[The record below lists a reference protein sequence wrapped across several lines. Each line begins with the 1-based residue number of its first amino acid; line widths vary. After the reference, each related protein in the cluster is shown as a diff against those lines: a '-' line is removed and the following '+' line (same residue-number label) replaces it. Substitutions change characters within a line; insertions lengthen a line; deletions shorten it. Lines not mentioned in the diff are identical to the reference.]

1 MFLYGVDDT
10 VLVMDYINFLC
21 RVYERAIS
29 KEEFVSEFNRF
40 AEKFKAYTGTEYSP
54 NGSPSLIFSL
64 WPFVWY

>member
-10 VLVMDYINFLC
+10 VLVMDYINFLS

-29 KEEFVSEFNRF
+29 KEELVSEVNRF

-54 NGSPSLIFSL
+54 NGVPSLIFSL
-64 WPFVWY
+64 WPFVWH